1 MAEEISDEKFKSEVI
16 RFIQVANQKFDG
28 LAEGLRTN
36 TFKLDHLEN
45 RLGRVEEK
53 VERVE
58 EKVGRLEGKVERV
71 EEKVSRI
78 EGDLKALASDVKV
91 LSGQFSDVG
100 VMAIKDNQ
108 RIDKLENRVDELETG
123 VH

>member
-1 MAEEISDEKFKSEVI
+1 MAEEISDDKFKAEVI
-16 RFIQVANQKFDG
+16 RFIDVANQKFDG

-36 TFKLDHLEN
+36 TFKLDHVDN

-53 VERVE
+53 VDRVE
-58 EKVGRLEGKVERV
+58 EKLDRV
-71 EEKVSRI
+71 DA
-78 EGDLKALASDVKV
+78 DLKNLTSEVKV
-91 LSGQFSDVG
+91 LSGQCSDIG

-108 RIDKLENRVDELETG
+108 RIGSLEKRVEDLETG